1 MANCTSYTLSGL
13 NAGCK
18 DSVGGVA
25 KVWLADS
32 AAVEWTI
39 VPDASNGD
47 TIKPD
52 STSAFKVFNLRK
64 GAASMTSTLTVNDN
78 SGNYF
83 TTEVVM
89 NFLKMETP
97 KRVEVMAMLMGQSTG
112 IVKDRNGRYWAIG
125 VDNPLEGS
133 AGTGETGT
141 AASDANQY
149 TVTISVD
156 EAELPYE
163 ITDSAIISALEAI
176 TVV

>member
-1 MANCTSYTLSGL
+1 MNCTSYTLSGL

-25 KVWLADS
+25 KIWLADKS
-32 AAVEWTI
+32 AVTWTI
-39 VPDASNGD
+39 DSSTKTASGG
-47 TIKPD
+47 P
-52 STSAFKVFNLRK
+52 TSGFKVYLLRR

-78 SGNYF
+78 AGSYF
-83 TTEVVM
+83 TTEIAM
-89 NFLKMETP
+89 NFLKMETS
-97 KRVEVMAMLMGQSTG
+97 KRLEVMAMLMGQCTG
-112 IVKDRNGRYWAIG
+112 VVKDNNGKYWAIG
-125 VDNPLEGS
+125 IEHPLEGS

-163 ITDSAIISALEAI
+163 ITDATMIADLESI
-176 TVV
+176 TIV

>member
-32 AAVEWTI
+32 ASVEWTK
-39 VPDASNGD
+39 DASTH

-52 STSAFKVFNLRK
+52 ATSAFKVYNLRK

-83 TTEVVM
+83 TSELTM
-89 NFLKMETP
+89 NFLKMETS
-97 KRVEVMAMLMGQSTG
+97 KRIEVMAMLMGQATG
-112 IVKDRNGRYWAIG
+112 IVKDRNGKYWAIG

-149 TVTISVD
+149 SVTISVD
-156 EAELPYE
+156 DAELPME
-163 ITDSAIISALEAI
+163 ITDASTLAALEAI
-176 TVV
+176 TLV